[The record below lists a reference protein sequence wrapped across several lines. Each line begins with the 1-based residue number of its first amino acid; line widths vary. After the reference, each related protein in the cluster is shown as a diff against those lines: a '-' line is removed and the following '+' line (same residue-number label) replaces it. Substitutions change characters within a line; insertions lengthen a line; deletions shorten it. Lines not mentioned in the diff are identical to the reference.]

1 MSDYEISNVDPNQ
14 ELAEQVSD
22 NFWLIATIGLGLTT
36 IGIGIKDFFTSR
48 KLKQE
53 REKNKLYQDVLKK
66 HQAQINELK
75 NKRSVVSIGIGAG
88 QKFKMKWRNSYGKI

>member
-14 ELAEQVSD
+14 ELAEQGSD

-53 REKNKLYQDVLKK
+53 REKNKLYQEALKK

-75 NKRSVVSIGIGAG
+75 MKRSVVSIGIGSG
-88 QKFKMKWRNSYGKI
+88 QKIQTEMEE

>member
-14 ELAEQVSD
+14 ELAEQGSD

-53 REKNKLYQDVLKK
+53 REKNKLYQEALKK

-75 NKRSVVSIGIGAG
+75 NEKERREYRDRPWAE
-88 QKFKMKWRNSYGKI
+88 NSN

>member
-14 ELAEQVSD
+14 ELAEQGSD

-53 REKNKLYQDVLKK
+53 REKKKLYQEALKK

-75 NKRSVVSIGIGAG
+75 MKRSVVSIGIGAG
-88 QKFKMKWRNSYGKI
+88 QKFKLKWSNSYGKI

>member
-14 ELAEQVSD
+14 ELAEQGSD
-22 NFWLIATIGLGLTT
+22 NLWLIAAIGLGLTT

-53 REKNKLYQDVLKK
+53 REKKKLYQEALKK

-75 NKRSVVSIGIGAG
+75 NEKESREYRDRLWAEIQAE
-88 QKFKMKWRNSYGKI
+88 MEE